1 MQQRERQEEEVEK
14 EEVGEERR
22 RRTGRGRRRRMRK
35 RKRRRRRWRREE
47 DGSTVDH
54 HLHQWLSH
62 WSGEWE
68 PPPAVGAGPRKGN
81 IPFYTQLAASQM
93 NQTSDFEVRR
103 IVHVAAAV
111 MTSIT
116 ELKLSSPV
124 VII

>member
-1 MQQRERQEEEVEK
+1 MQLQERQEEEVEK
-14 EEVGEERR
+14 EDGEGEKEKEEVEEEE
-22 RRTGRGRRRRMRK
+22 K
-35 RKRRRRRWRREE
+35 EEEKEE

-93 NQTSDFEVRR
+93 SDFEVRQ
-103 IVHVAAAV
+103 IVHAAAAV

-124 VII
+124 VIISSQ